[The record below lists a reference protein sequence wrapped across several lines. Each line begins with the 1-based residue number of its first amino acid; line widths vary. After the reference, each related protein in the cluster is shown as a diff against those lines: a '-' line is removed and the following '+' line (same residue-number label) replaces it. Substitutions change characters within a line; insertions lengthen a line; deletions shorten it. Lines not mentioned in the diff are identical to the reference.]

1 MGLLLLFI
9 VSLPMYYELLKTSC
23 IEHKLSECPAPAPGH
38 SALKELGISELFFAS
53 FYTAIDIIF
62 AFIFV
67 AVAAVLFFTRSKEAM
82 GLFSSLML
90 AIFGI
95 TFTDSMVSL
104 YSQYAILKPFID
116 LATFI
121 GLAAFILF
129 FFLFP
134 MGRFR
139 PAWTIVIPPL
149 LVGVP
154 LLFNMVFGRNE
165 LFLAIWLLTC
175 VATLVTFQTY
185 RYRTV
190 FNTVERHQTKWV
202 VFGCTV
208 ALFGFLLFT
217 VGPLLFSPDYHE
229 VGSPLRHFMTNIGIR
244 GSLLVIPVT
253 LGIAVFR
260 YRLWDINIIINQT
273 MLYGSLTIAVF
284 SIYILLLGL
293 WNDQV

>member
-1 MGLLLLFI
+1 M
-9 VSLPMYYELLKTSC
+9 
-23 IEHKLSECPAPAPGH
+23 
-38 SALKELGISELFFAS
+38 
-53 FYTAIDIIF
+53 
-62 AFIFV
+62 
-67 AVAAVLFFTRSKEAM
+67 
-82 GLFSSLML
+82 
-90 AIFGI
+90 
-95 TFTDSMVSL
+95 
-104 YSQYAILKPFID
+104 
-116 LATFI
+116 
-121 GLAAFILF
+121 
-129 FFLFP
+129 
-134 MGRFR
+134 
-139 PAWTIVIPPL
+139 
-149 LVGVP
+149 
-154 LLFNMVFGRNE
+154 
-165 LFLAIWLLTC
+165 
-175 VATLVTFQTY
+175 
-185 RYRTV
+185 
-190 FNTVERHQTKWV
+190 ERHQTKWV